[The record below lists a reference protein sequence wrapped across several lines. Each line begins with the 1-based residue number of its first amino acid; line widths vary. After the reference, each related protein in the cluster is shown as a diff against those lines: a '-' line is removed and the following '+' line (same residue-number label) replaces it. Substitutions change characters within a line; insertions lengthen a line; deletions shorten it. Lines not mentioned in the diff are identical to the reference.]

1 MNNIIITT
9 STLGKYIIHFMS
21 LSISLTPVCM
31 HVCTEMSDFINFI
44 FFINCYFFLY
54 LQL

>member
-44 FFINCYFFLY
+44 FFINFYFFLY